1 MLSQTLTSP
10 VLGNNNITLEFL
22 LRKALIKT
30 SYLRMVQTKMN
41 IIVTGKQMDIGASLK
56 LHIEGHIDGI
66 VDKYFENTNDSID
79 GTVTMSK
86 TAHLHR
92 ADCNVHLGH
101 GVYLQT
107 SAEEKDVYAA
117 FDSAAEKLEKRLR
130 RYKRR
135 LTNHHKSRVNS
146 QAGVPAQY
154 NIFEAETE
162 TVEEPAE
169 HLQPAIIAEMQLDIP
184 DVSVSDAVMRLDL
197 GELQTLMF
205 RNSAHGGLNV
215 VYRRTDGNIGWIDP
229 KVD

>member
-1 MLSQTLTSP
+1 MYINFISFIVQA
-10 VLGNNNITLEFL
+10 F
-22 LRKALIKT
+22 IKT
-30 SYLRMVQTKMN
+30 SYLRMVRSKMN
-41 IIVTGKQMDIGASLK
+41 IIVTGRQMDIGASMK
-56 LHIEGHIDGI
+56 AYVEGHIDGI
-66 VDKYFENTNDSID
+66 VDKYFENTIDSID

-86 TAHLHR
+86 NAHLHR

-107 SAEEKDVYAA
+107 HAEEKDVYAA
-117 FDSAAEKLEKRLR
+117 FDAAAEKLEKRLR

-135 LTNHHKSRVNS
+135 LTNHHKDRSNG
-146 QAGVPAQY
+146 QAPIPAQY
-154 NIFEAETE
+154 NVFEAEAE
-162 TVEEPAE
+162 TKEEPAE

-184 DVSVSDAVMRLDL
+184 EVSVSDAVMRLDL

-205 RNSAHGGLNV
+205 RNSKHGGLNV

>member
-1 MLSQTLTSP
+1 M
-10 VLGNNNITLEFL
+10 
-22 LRKALIKT
+22 KT
-30 SYLRMVQTKMN
+30 SYLRMVLSKMK
-41 IIVTGKQMDIGASLK
+41 IIVTGKQMDIGDSMK
-56 LHIEGHIDGI
+56 SYVEGHIDGI
-66 VDKYFENTNDSID
+66 VDKYFENTIDSID

-86 TAHLHR
+86 NAHLHR

-107 SAEEKDVYAA
+107 HAEEVDVYAA
-117 FDSAAEKLEKRLR
+117 FDSAAAKLEKRLR

-135 LTNHHKSRVNS
+135 LTNHHKDRSNG
-146 QAGVPAQY
+146 QMTIPAQY
-154 NIFEAETE
+154 NVFEAETE
-162 TVEEPAE
+162 TSEEPAE

-215 VYRRTDGNIGWIDP
+215 VYRRTDGNIGWIEP
-229 KVD
+229 KLD

>member
-1 MLSQTLTSP
+1 M
-10 VLGNNNITLEFL
+10 
-22 LRKALIKT
+22 K
-30 SYLRMVQTKMN
+30 
-41 IIVTGKQMDIGASLK
+41 IIVTGRQMDVGSSMK
-56 LHIEGHIDGI
+56 EYIEGHIDGI
-66 VDKYFENTNDSID
+66 VDKYFENSIDSID

-86 TAHLHR
+86 NAHLYR

-135 LTNHHKSRVNS
+135 LTNHHKDRSNRQS
-146 QAGVPAQY
+146 TLPAQY
-154 NIFEAETE
+154 NIFEAEAE
-162 TVEEPAE
+162 TTEEPAE
-169 HLQPAIIAEMQLDIP
+169 NLQPAIIAEMQLDIP
-184 DVSVSDAVMRLDL
+184 EVSVSDAVMRLEL

>member
-1 MLSQTLTSP
+1 
-10 VLGNNNITLEFL
+10 
-22 LRKALIKT
+22 
-30 SYLRMVQTKMN
+30 
-41 IIVTGKQMDIGASLK
+41 MDVGASLRSYV
-56 LHIEGHIDGI
+56 EGHIDGI
-66 VDKYFENTNDSID
+66 VDKYFENTIDSID

-86 TAHLHR
+86 NAHLHR

-117 FDSAAEKLEKRLR
+117 FDAAAQKLEKRLR

-135 LTNHHKSRVNS
+135 LTNHHKNRPNG
-146 QAGVPAQY
+146 QATVPAQY
-154 NIFEAETE
+154 NIFEAEAE

-184 DVSVSDAVMRLDL
+184 EVSVSDAVMRLDL

>member
-1 MLSQTLTSP
+1 
-10 VLGNNNITLEFL
+10 
-22 LRKALIKT
+22 
-30 SYLRMVQTKMN
+30 MVRSKMK
-41 IIVTGKQMDIGASLK
+41 IIVTGRQIDIGDSLK
-56 LHIEGHIDGI
+56 SYVEGHIDGI
-66 VDKYFENTNDSID
+66 VDKYFEHTIDSID

-86 TAHLHR
+86 NAHLHR

-107 SAEEKDVYAA
+107 HAEEVDIYAA
-117 FDSAAEKLEKRLR
+117 FDSAAQKLEKRLR

-135 LTNHHKSRVNS
+135 LTNHHKNRSND
-146 QAGVPAQY
+146 QTGIAAQY
-154 NIFEAETE
+154 NIFKAEAET
-162 TVEEPAE
+162 TEEPAE

-184 DVSVSDAVMRLDL
+184 EVSVSDAVMRLDL

>member
-1 MLSQTLTSP
+1 
-10 VLGNNNITLEFL
+10 
-22 LRKALIKT
+22 
-30 SYLRMVQTKMN
+30 MVIVKMN
-41 IIVTGKQMDIGASLK
+41 IIVTGKQMDIGESLK
-56 LHIEGHIDGI
+56 SYIEGHLDGM
-66 VDKYFENTNDSID
+66 VDKYFENTIDSID

-86 TAHLHR
+86 NAHLHR

-107 SAEEKDVYAA
+107 HAEEIDVYVA
-117 FDSAAEKLEKRLR
+117 FDTAAEKMEKRLR

-135 LTNHHKSRVNS
+135 LTNHHKERSNPIPIMS
-146 QAGVPAQY
+146 AQY
-154 NIFEAETE
+154 NILIAEDE
-162 TVEEPAE
+162 TKDEPSE
-169 HLQPAIIAEMQLDIP
+169 NLPPAIIAEMQLDIP

-229 KVD
+229 RID